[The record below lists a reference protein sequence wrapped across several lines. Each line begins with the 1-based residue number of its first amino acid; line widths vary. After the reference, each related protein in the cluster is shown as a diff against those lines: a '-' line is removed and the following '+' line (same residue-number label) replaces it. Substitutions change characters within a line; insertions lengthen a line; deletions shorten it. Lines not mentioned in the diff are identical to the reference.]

1 MPEDEENT
9 TDVLAKKIAGDIVL
23 SDVPSAAIQKWR
35 NIFKISQRALAE
47 EMGIM
52 SSVISDYESGRRSS
66 PGVGMIKKI
75 VSALISIDQKTG
87 SVVYNEFN
95 SMYTDEKLNDVIID
109 IRELEHPANIKSIQ
123 AAVDGVIVSGKKD
136 LMKNIYGYTII
147 DPIKAIV
154 DLSPKELVKL
164 YGITTERAMVFTNV
178 VHGRSPLIAIKVTNL
193 RPGVVVFHG
202 LENIDPLAERIA
214 LVEKIPVIVSKLKS
228 VDELV
233 HNLKAL

>member
-75 VSALISIDQKTG
+75 VSALISIDKKTG

-109 IRELEHPANIKSIQ
+109 IREWEHPANIKSIQ

>member
-1 MPEDEENT
+1 MPDEEENT

-23 SDVPSAAIQKWR
+23 AATPSAAIQKWR

-87 SVVYNEFN
+87 GVVYNEFN

-109 IRELEHPANIKSIQ
+109 IRELEHPSNIKNIQ
-123 AAVDGVIVSGKKD
+123 AVVDGVLVSCKKD

-178 VHGRSPLIAIKVTNL
+178 AHGRSPLIAIKVTNL

-202 LENIDPLAERIA
+202 LEKIDPLAERIA
-214 LVEKIPVIVSKLKS
+214 LVEKIPVIVSKLNS

-233 HNLKAL
+233 RNLKAL